1 MQIDERMGHCWQKR
15 SVSRRAE
22 LAKTETPIER
32 IVKRSRRKAIS
43 IEKQFQNLHGQS
55 SIEHL
60 ADVIRHTNK
69 IIPNC
74 NCFACLKARYVQP
87 KLRWLEQY
95 TRNEN

>member
-1 MQIDERMGHCWQKR
+1 MQIDERMGHCWQER
-15 SVSRRAE
+15 SIIRRAK
-22 LAKTETPIER
+22 LAKTETTIER

-60 ADVIRHTNK
+60 ADVMRHQNK
-69 IIPNC
+69 VVSGC
-74 NCFACLKARYVQP
+74 NCFACLKARYVPP
-87 KLRWLEQY
+87 KPRRLEYY